1 MDKSNM
7 THNDSSPKA
16 KRLTHTLK
24 TAFFL
29 IVALALLCVAYN
41 EIMPGTLLGLIDCG
55 TKEYYILMAMELVTV
70 CTIPVALKIM
80 KLRRVRENIRENGLP
95 SYLRFALLR
104 MSLIGFP
111 MLANI
116 FFYYCFMSV
125 SYAYMAI
132 IEALCLAF
140 VYPGEGRCLNEI
152 QCEE

>member
-1 MDKSNM
+1 MNKSNM
-7 THNDSSPKA
+7 THDDMPPKA

-29 IVALALLCVAYN
+29 KVALALSCVAYN
-41 EIMPGTLLGLIDCG
+41 EIRPGALLGLIGCG
-55 TKEYYILMAMELVTV
+55 TKEYYILMAMELTTV
-70 CTIPVALKIM
+70 CTIPAALKIM

-111 MLANI
+111 LLANI

-125 SYAYMAI
+125 PFAYMAM

-140 VYPGEGRCLNEI
+140 VYPGEGRCLNET